1 MPISINVDV
10 TKLDKR
16 KFFKG
21 KKGTYADLVLW
32 ETEPDSESSEYGDYI
47 VKQKGEKGDKMPILG
62 NGKNFELNQKGNGK
76 RGKRYRDKEDD
87 DDSDDKIP
95 F

>member
-10 TKLDKR
+10 TKLDKS
-16 KFFKG
+16 KFFRG

-32 ETEPDSESSEYGDYI
+32 ETEPNSESADYGDFI
-47 VKQKGEKGDKMPILG
+47 VKQKAERGEKSPILG
-62 NGKNFELNQKGNGK
+62 NGKFFELKERAGGN
-76 RGKRYRDKEDD
+76 RGRKTREREDD
-87 DDSDDKIP
+87 TDKIP